1 MLLYFIA
8 FVRPQPIAVRRGER
22 PERGRPTLID
32 HTASVRRDRR
42 CMTGDGRAEC
52 AARMSGV
59 CLCAAT
65 RHPRSAPATPA
76 HADGLSDDAAFNVCA
91 HILTKGYSLRCNVK
105 LV

>member
-42 CMTGDGRAEC
+42 CMKDDGRA
-52 AARMSGV
+52 AVSPVPTRRDLV
-59 CLCAAT
+59 CCFQCLLQLFYM
-65 RHPRSAPATPA
+65 
-76 HADGLSDDAAFNVCA
+76 G
-91 HILTKGYSLRCNVK
+91 
-105 LV
+105 